1 MLQVTLDT
9 FLIGIR
15 DVKILQAF
23 LCNYQIYD
31 FLLLELNHLILR
43 FRSGALIFQ
52 TLHTYI
58 LYLSVYFSLS
68 IYIIYILYIYN

>member
-1 MLQVTLDT
+1 MLQVSLDT

-23 LCNYQIYD
+23 LCNYQIYY

-58 LYLSVYFSLS
+58 LYLSISLS
-68 IYIIYILYIYN
+68 LYIYISF